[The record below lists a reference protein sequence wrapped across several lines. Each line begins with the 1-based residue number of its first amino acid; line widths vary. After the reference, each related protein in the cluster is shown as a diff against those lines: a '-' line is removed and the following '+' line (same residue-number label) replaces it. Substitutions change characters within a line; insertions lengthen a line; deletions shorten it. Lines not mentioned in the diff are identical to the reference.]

1 MQWSEILAE
10 IKRSLKE
17 PETGGHWTDS
27 ELLRRANL
35 IQADIC
41 RKTEL
46 LLKTNTVSF
55 NAIAENYS
63 IPADCLKVVAVV
75 YENKRLMGTTAQQ
88 LDDMCIFNSKVWREE
103 TGEPKAY
110 YQEFNVINLVPKPQA
125 ASDITLHYIGV
136 ADNMVG
142 STDKPFNNTEQ
153 LQSASQAIIDGVIYR
168 CMLEDGNV
176 ALSDRYNSLYL
187 QDLKDIKDLKFKIDA
202 VTEFTIARLRG

>member
-46 LLKTNTVSF
+46 LLKTGSVSF
-55 NAIAENYS
+55 NAVSGNYP

-75 YENKRLMGTTAQQ
+75 YENKRLIGTTAQQ
-88 LDDMCIFNSKVWREE
+88 IDDRCIFNSKVWREE
-103 TGEPKAY
+103 TGEPKTY
-110 YQEFNVINLVPKPQA
+110 YQEFNVINLVPKPQT
-125 ASDITLHYIGV
+125 ASDIKLHYIGV
-136 ADNMVG
+136 ADNMVN

-176 ALSDRYNSLYL
+176 TLSDRYNSLYL
-187 QDLKDIKDLKFKIDA
+187 QDLKDIKDLMFNVDR
-202 VTEFTIARLRG
+202 VTEFVIARPRG